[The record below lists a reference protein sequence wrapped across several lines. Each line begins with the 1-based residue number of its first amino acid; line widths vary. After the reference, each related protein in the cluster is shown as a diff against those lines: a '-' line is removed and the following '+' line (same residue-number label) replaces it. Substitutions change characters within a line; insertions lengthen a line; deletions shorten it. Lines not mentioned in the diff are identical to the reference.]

1 MSATDLAAIVVTALS
16 LVMVAVMV
24 IAVQS
29 MVRTLRELRL
39 TVDELRG
46 STLPM
51 VEDLRSTVA
60 KAGDGLER
68 VDGIID
74 RAESIT
80 TTVDNAS
87 RLTYKAMAPPL
98 IKTISLIAGA
108 GRATRRIRWGR
119 SGRVIE
125 ARATPTHRLEQTR

>member
-1 MSATDLAAIVVTALS
+1 MSATDLAAVVVTLLS
-16 LVMVAVMV
+16 MMMVVVMVV
-24 IAVQS
+24 AVQS
-29 MVRTLRELRL
+29 LVRTLKQLRL

-51 VEDLRSTVA
+51 VEDLRVTVA
-60 KAGDGLER
+60 KAGEGLDR

-98 IKTISLIAGA
+98 IKTISVVAGA
-108 GRATRRIRWGR
+108 GRATRRLRWGR
-119 SGRVIE
+119 SARVIE
-125 ARATPTHRLEQTR
+125 AGSDPASRLEEAV

>member
-1 MSATDLAAIVVTALS
+1 MDLAAVVVTVLS
-16 LVMVAVMV
+16 MVMVAVMV
-24 IAVQS
+24 IAIQS
-29 MVRTLRELRL
+29 LVRTLRELRL

-51 VEDLRSTVA
+51 VEDLRTTVA
-60 KAGDGLER
+60 KAGDGLDR

-98 IKTISLIAGA
+98 IKTISLVAGA
-108 GRATRRIRWGR
+108 GRATKRLRWGR
-119 SGRVIE
+119 TSRVIE
-125 ARATPTHRLEQTR
+125 AESATSPRLERAV

>member
-1 MSATDLAAIVVTALS
+1 MSASDLAAIAVTAVS

-24 IAVQS
+24 VAIQS

-39 TVDELRG
+39 TVEELRS

-51 VEDLRSTVA
+51 VDDLRFTVA
-60 KAGDGLER
+60 KAGDELRR

-98 IKTISLIAGA
+98 IKTISLVAGA
-108 GRATRRIRWGR
+108 GRATRRLRWGR
-119 SGRVIE
+119 SSKVIE
-125 ARATPTHRLEQTR
+125 TSGSSAPELGRTG

>member
-1 MSATDLAAIVVTALS
+1 MSATDLAAIVVTMLS
-16 LVMVAVMV
+16 LVMVAVLV

-51 VEDLRSTVA
+51 VADLRSTVA
-60 KAGDGLER
+60 KAGDDLER

-74 RAESIT
+74 RAERIT

-98 IKTISLIAGA
+98 IKTISLLAGA
-108 GRATRRIRWGR
+108 GRATRRLRWGR
-119 SGRVIE
+119 SSRVIE
-125 ARATPTHRLEQTR
+125 ANATPTPRLGKPG

>member
-1 MSATDLAAIVVTALS
+1 MSATDLAAIVVTTLS

-24 IAVQS
+24 VAVQS

-51 VEDLRSTVA
+51 VEDLRTTVA
-60 KAGDGLER
+60 KAGDGLDR

-98 IKTISLIAGA
+98 IRTISLIAGA
-108 GRATRRIRWGR
+108 GRATRRLRWGR
-119 SGRVIE
+119 SARVIE
-125 ARATPTHRLEQTR
+125 ANATTTHRLEKAG

>member
-1 MSATDLAAIVVTALS
+1 MDLAAIVVTILS
-16 LVMVAVMV
+16 LVMVAVLV
-24 IAVQS
+24 VAVQS

-51 VEDLRSTVA
+51 VADLRTTVA
-60 KAGDGLER
+60 KAGSDLER

-74 RAESIT
+74 RAERIT

-98 IKTISLIAGA
+98 IKTISLLAGA
-108 GRATRRIRWGR
+108 GRATRRLRWGR
-119 SGRVIE
+119 SSRIIE
-125 ARATPTHRLEQTR
+125 VGATPTPRLGKP

>member
-1 MSATDLAAIVVTALS
+1 MDLAAVVVTVLS
-16 LVMVAVMV
+16 MVMVAVMV
-24 IAVQS
+24 VAVQS
-29 MVRTLRELRL
+29 LVRTLRELRL

-51 VEDLRSTVA
+51 VEDLRTTVA
-60 KAGDGLER
+60 KAGEGLDR

-98 IKTISLIAGA
+98 IKTISLVAGA
-108 GRATRRIRWGR
+108 GRATRRLRWGR
-119 SGRVIE
+119 TPRVIE
-125 ARATPTHRLEQTR
+125 ADSATAPRLERAV

>member
-1 MSATDLAAIVVTALS
+1 MDLAAVVVTVLS
-16 LVMVAVMV
+16 MVMVAVMV
-24 IAVQS
+24 VAVQS
-29 MVRTLRELRL
+29 LVRTLRELRL

-51 VEDLRSTVA
+51 VEDLRTTVA
-60 KAGDGLER
+60 KAGDGLDR

-87 RLTYKAMAPPL
+87 RLTYKAVAPPL
-98 IKTISLIAGA
+98 IKTISLVAGA
-108 GRATRRIRWGR
+108 GRATKRLRWGR
-119 SGRVIE
+119 SARVIE
-125 ARATPTHRLEQTR
+125 AESTPAARLERAV

>member
-1 MSATDLAAIVVTALS
+1 MSATDLAAIVVTILS

-24 IAVQS
+24 VVVQS
-29 MVRTLRELRL
+29 IARTLRELRL

-51 VEDLRSTVA
+51 VADLRNTVA

-80 TTVDNAS
+80 NTVDNAS

-98 IKTISLIAGA
+98 IKTISLVAGA
-108 GRATRRIRWGR
+108 GRATRRLRWGR
-119 SGRVIE
+119 SSQVID
-125 ARATPTHRLEQTR
+125 ANATTQRLEQAG

>member
-1 MSATDLAAIVVTALS
+1 MSATDLAAIVVTTLS

-24 IAVQS
+24 VAVQS

-51 VEDLRSTVA
+51 VEDLRITVA
-60 KAGDGLER
+60 KAGDGLDR

-98 IKTISLIAGA
+98 IKTISVIAGA
-108 GRATRRIRWGR
+108 GRAARRLRWGR
-119 SGRVIE
+119 SVQVIE
-125 ARATPTHRLEQTR
+125 VNATPTHRLEQAG

>member
-1 MSATDLAAIVVTALS
+1 MSATDLAAVVVTLLS
-16 LVMVAVMV
+16 MMMVAVMV
-24 IAVQS
+24 VAVQS
-29 MVRTLRELRL
+29 LVRTLKELRL

-51 VEDLRSTVA
+51 VEDLRVTVA
-60 KAGDGLER
+60 KAGDGLDR

-98 IKTISLIAGA
+98 IKTISVVAGA
-108 GRATRRIRWGR
+108 GRATRRLRWGR
-119 SGRVIE
+119 SAKVIE
-125 ARATPTHRLEQTR
+125 AGSSPTSQLKEAV

>member
-1 MSATDLAAIVVTALS
+1 MSATDLAAIVVTILS
-16 LVMVAVMV
+16 FVMVAVMV
-24 IAVQS
+24 LVVQS
-29 MVRTLRELRL
+29 IARTLRELRL

-51 VEDLRSTVA
+51 VADLRTTVA
-60 KAGDGLER
+60 KAGDGLDR

-98 IKTISLIAGA
+98 IKTISLVAGA
-108 GRATRRIRWGR
+108 GRATRRLRWGR
-119 SGRVIE
+119 SNRVIDTN
-125 ARATPTHRLEQTR
+125 ATPKHLEKAG